1 MNIFSLQTRLSRE
14 FNNLFR
20 LLAMTLVLVS
30 IGSVNTFSS
39 VPVFSGK
46 TDVGRVLIPGS
57 VQFDSLSGTIRMTG
71 NGENI
76 WGSQDAF
83 YFVWNKIDG
92 DLSCIADVA
101 WEGKGVNPHRKA
113 GWMVRAGLES
123 DDAYIDA
130 VLHGDGLLSMQY
142 RKTKGDITGEVQ
154 FPIKGALKIQLDRTG
169 DQFTFYVSTKDGI
182 IHPVG
187 TITLGF
193 SGTLYAG
200 LVVSSHDST
209 VKETAIFSNIQFSS
223 KGFVPDDKRVVES
236 TLETMD
242 IENGVRTLI
251 RRAKEHFEAPNW
263 GRDGKMFI
271 YNSGG
276 KLFSLPAAGGTP
288 QPINTGF
295 AIHCNNDHGISWDGK
310 QLAISHHAED
320 GKSLIYLL
328 PIEGGIPRL
337 ITKQGPSYWHGWSP
351 DNMTLAYCAE
361 RNGQF
366 NVYAISVSG
375 GEEKQLTSAPGLND
389 GPEYSPDGKYIYF
402 NSVRTGQMKIWR
414 MNADGTEQIQFT
426 PNDEFC
432 DWFAHVSPDNKQ
444 IVFVSFD
451 KNVEGHPANK
461 NVVLRTMPAAGGDI
475 KVIAKLF
482 GGQGTMNVHSWSPDS
497 KRFAFVSYRLVTP

>member
-1 MNIFSLQTRLSRE
+1 MNIFSLQTQFSRGHAH
-14 FNNLFR
+14 LFR
-20 LLAMTLVLVS
+20 LVFIMLAVVS
-30 IGSVNTFSS
+30 FGSVNMFSN

-46 TDVGRVLIPGS
+46 TDVGKVLIPGS
-57 VQFDSLSGTIRMTG
+57 VEFDSLNGAIRMTG

-76 WGSQDAF
+76 WGSRDAF

-92 DLSCIADVA
+92 DISCTADIA

-113 GWMVRAGLES
+113 GWMVRVGLEP
-123 DDAYIDA
+123 DDPYIDA

-142 RKTKGDITGEVQ
+142 RKTKGDGTNEVQ

-169 DQFTFYVSTKDGI
+169 DQFTFYVSGKDGI
-182 IHPVG
+182 VHPVG
-187 TITLGF
+187 TVTLGF

-200 LVVSSHDST
+200 LFVCSHDST
-209 VKETAIFSNIQFSS
+209 VKESAVFSDVQFSS
-223 KGFVPDDKRVVES
+223 KGFVPDDKRIVES
-236 TLETMD
+236 TLETMN
-242 IENGVRTLI
+242 IETGVRTI
-251 RRAKEHFEAPNW
+251 VRQAKEHFEAPNW
-263 GRDGKMFI
+263 SRDGKTII

-276 KLFSLPAAGGTP
+276 KIYALPAAGG
-288 QPINTGF
+288 QPLLINTGF
-295 AIHCNNDHGISWDGK
+295 AAKCNNDHGISWDGK
-310 QLAISHHAED
+310 QLAISNHAED

-328 PIEGGIPRL
+328 PIEGGTPKL

-351 DNMTLAYCAE
+351 DNKTLAYCAE

-366 NVYAISVSG
+366 NVYTISAAG

-402 NSVRTGQMKIWR
+402 NSVRTSQMKIWR
-414 MNADGTEQIQFT
+414 MNADGAEQIQFT

-444 IVFVSFD
+444 IVFVSYD

-461 NVVLRTMPAAGGDI
+461 NVLLRAMPVTGGEI
-475 KVIAKLF
+475 KVLAKLF
-482 GGQGTMNVHSWSPDS
+482 GGQGTMNVPSWSPDS
-497 KRFAFVSYRLVTP
+497 KQFSFVSYRLVMP